1 MFGYVLPNKMELK
14 VKEYELFKAY
24 YCGVCKSIK
33 KHFGQ
38 LPRMTLSY
46 DMTFLA
52 ILLDSIEDERTSVQ
66 SERCFVHPNKKKP
79 YVLDN
84 KALSYAAFCNVALTY
99 FKLVD
104 DKEDDKSITS
114 SFLSFILK
122 GYFKKFPKDSDK
134 ILLEVEKSLKDLS
147 KLEKGGVAQSIDE
160 ISHPFAHLVG
170 YLISVYNSNDENL
183 YNLGYNLG
191 KWIYLIDAIDDL
203 EKDMKKNK
211 FNPLN
216 DILNKENLPYQEFR
230 SSILERIEFN
240 LTTCGR
246 IAFNEL
252 NNINL
257 KKNEEIIKNILSLGL
272 MMKMDK
278 ILNINNCKECGTIG
292 KESI

>member
-14 VKEYELFKAY
+14 VREYELFKAY

-33 KHFGQ
+33 KNFGQ
-38 LPRMTLSY
+38 LPRMSLSY

-52 ILLDSIEDERTSVQ
+52 ILLDSIESNN
-66 SERCFVHPNKKKP
+66 SSIKLERCFVHPHKKKP

-104 DKEDDKSITS
+104 DKEDDNSITS
-114 SFLSFILK
+114 SFLSFVLK
-122 GYFKKFPKDSDK
+122 RYFKKFPKQCDK
-134 ILLEVEKSLKDLS
+134 ILLEIETSLSTLS
-147 KLEKGGVAQSIDE
+147 KLEQGGIAKSIDE
-160 ISHPFAHLVG
+160 ICHPFAHLTG
-170 YLISVYNSNDENL
+170 YLLSVYNLNNENL

-203 EKDMKKNK
+203 EKDMQKNK

-216 DILNKENLPYQEFR
+216 DILNKEKLPYKEFR

-240 LTTCGR
+240 LITCGR

-252 NNINL
+252 NNIDIKRN
-257 KKNEEIIKNILSLGL
+257 KEIIENILSLGL

-278 ILNINNCKECGTIG
+278 ILNISNCKECGSSG

>member
-1 MFGYVLPNKMELK
+1 M
-14 VKEYELFKAY
+14 
-24 YCGVCKSIK
+24 
-33 KHFGQ
+33 
-38 LPRMTLSY
+38 
-46 DMTFLA
+46 A

-104 DKEDDKSITS
+104 NKEDDKSITS

-216 DILNKENLPYQEFR
+216 DILNKENLPYQEFM

-252 NNINL
+252 ANINL

>member
-252 NNINL
+252 ANINL

-278 ILNINNCKECGTIG
+278 ILNISNCKECGTIG